1 MKAVVY
7 GGGNIGRGF
16 LGQLLYESG
25 YETVFIDVNQKLID
39 KLNTDKSYP
48 IKIVCNDYQKEI
60 LIKNVRAVH
69 SNDAVDEIST
79 ADIIFTSAG
88 VNVLP
93 YIAPALREGIACRKT
108 GVDIIICENLIHADK
123 YLKDLIK
130 PADNIGFVEASV
142 GRMVPVMTDEMR
154 EGCLTKVWVEPFCT
168 LPVDKAAFKNPI
180 PELKGMIPSEPFEY
194 YIQTKLYLHNMGHA
208 IAAYLGMKKG
218 YEYIW
223 QAMENDEILE
233 TVKNAMY
240 ASAMKSAFF
249 DKLGDLT
256 VPENQRNFA
265 TKDNLPTY
273 AEKIAKLKEEGA
285 KLVLIFGI
293 GRMCHIAFWEPHF
306 AAEFASVE
314 EWKKQTHRIGAKLH
328 PLTIEQNAITSFKSR
343 TTLVPCT
350 ANTVGPGLFLQADYI
365 IGGADGALGR
375 GMGWQGMSFLT
386 TLHYGESMWI
396 PSTFMPTMP
405 GKLFYLNELA
415 GPLVADVN

>member
-1 MKAVVY
+1 MD
-7 GGGNIGRGF
+7 F
-16 LGQLLYESG
+16 LS
-25 YETVFIDVNQKLID
+25 
-39 KLNTDKSYP
+39 
-48 IKIVCNDYQKEI
+48 
-60 LIKNVRAVH
+60 
-69 SNDAVDEIST
+69 
-79 ADIIFTSAG
+79 
-88 VNVLP
+88 
-93 YIAPALREGIACRKT
+93 
-108 GVDIIICENLIHADK
+108 
-123 YLKDLIK
+123 
-130 PADNIGFVEASV
+130 
-142 GRMVPVMTDEMR
+142 
-154 EGCLTKVWVEPFCT
+154 
-168 LPVDKAAFKNPI
+168 
-180 PELKGMIPSEPFEY
+180 
-194 YIQTKLYLHNMGHA
+194 
-208 IAAYLGMKKG
+208 
-218 YEYIW
+218 
-223 QAMENDEILE
+223 
-233 TVKNAMY
+233 TVKNSLLEGFYPKGWDMDKIDKCCEKGVTRESFWHKDFNLIECENINDFDTLMGHEIAMQIKKAKDKGEKLAMIVPVGPMGMY
-240 ASAMKSAFF
+240 KWAVFFLKEWNVKCDHVYTFNMDEWADENGNTLPSSNPASFECCMKSAFF

-273 AEKIAKLKEEGA
+273 GEKIVKLKTEGA

-386 TLHYGESMWI
+386 TLHYGENMWI
-396 PSTFMPTMP
+396 PSSFMPSMP
-405 GKLFYLNELA
+405 GKLFYLKELA